1 MHCLGRCMELIKPTA
16 PFAWPVFCLPAA
28 QRPAEKPWVFV
39 IKSGGR
45 PSGPIDSALLRNSE
59 MSTREGRCAHIG
71 LESFPKYQTP
81 ALHGGHACLVS

>member
-28 QRPAEKPWVFV
+28 QRPAEKSWVFV

-45 PSGPIDSALLRNSE
+45 PSGPIDSALLRNS
-59 MSTREGRCAHIG
+59 
-71 LESFPKYQTP
+71 
-81 ALHGGHACLVS
+81 